1 MSQPNRNA
9 MRDIATT
16 GYDRNADE
24 APPAPGTAPAASIAP
39 QQQDERPTRTQPNVR
54 PPPAVQRPTEDSA
67 SSTNPLSSTLAKLDL
82 LERFEPEARDLNPP
96 LVQIHFI
103 VQQVYD
109 QLFAYYQWR
118 FSDIA
123 YATESTIAYIAQ
135 IDASADR
142 VAQVTLNAIV
152 NKLIIANRTDGLP
165 INNLAQPVGP
175 PKGYLYPALAAAV
188 IAATGKTSPLWSGDQ
203 FFIPDLNNAVPV
215 VTNHRAN
222 PIVNIHQFPANPGQD
237 NIVTR
242 FCNAGKIPLRSTDW
256 KIPGGTPH
264 WLFVRTDANGRVTG
278 YVMPDVHPDNFD
290 PANSVLAAICAS
302 TAQPANGTRYVIM
315 KSIATTTLLSLA
327 SEAYEESAST

>member
-1 MSQPNRNA
+1 
-9 MRDIATT
+9 MRDTAVP
-16 GYDRNADE
+16 GNDRNADD
-24 APPAPGTAPAASIAP
+24 APPAPYAAPAAQQAP
-39 QQQDERPTRTQPNVR
+39 QQQDERSTRTTSNVQVPPTVPR
-54 PPPAVQRPTEDSA
+54 PSEEPA
-67 SSTNPLSSTLAKLDL
+67 SSNNPLSSTLAKLDL
-82 LERFEPEARDLNPP
+82 LERFEPEARDLNPA
-96 LVQIHFI
+96 LVQVHFI
-103 VQQVYD
+103 AQQVYN
-109 QLFAYYQWR
+109 QLFEYYRWR

-152 NKLIIANRTDGLP
+152 NKLIVANRTDGLP
-165 INNLAQPVGP
+165 VNGLANPVGP
-175 PKGYLYPALAAAV
+175 PKGFLYPALAAAV

-203 FFIPDLNNAVPV
+203 FFIPDLNNAVPAV
-215 VTNHRAN
+215 NDFN
-222 PIVNIHQFPANPGQD
+222 GDPINNIHQFPANPGQD

-242 FCNAGKIPLRSTDW
+242 FCNAGRIPLRSTDW

-264 WLFVRTDANGRVTG
+264 WLFVRNAANGRITG

-302 TAQPANGTRYVIM
+302 TAQAANGTRYVIM

-327 SEAYEESAST
+327 SEAYEESASS